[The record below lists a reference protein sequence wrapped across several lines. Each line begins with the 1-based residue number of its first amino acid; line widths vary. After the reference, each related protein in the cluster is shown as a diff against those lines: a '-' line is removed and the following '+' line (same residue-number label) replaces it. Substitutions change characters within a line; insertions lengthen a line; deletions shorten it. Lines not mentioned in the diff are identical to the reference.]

1 MIPPRYL
8 AAALLVSIAPLWAQ
22 VSATAVGHQFRQD
35 DWPSIASA
43 SDGSAWVAWLSY
55 VGDRDDVVIRHLKNG
70 KWGNLQWVKYLPDL
84 LIESNVQV
92 SEYYVCQVLPDGNYK
107 RLQPAF
113 DSKDAPP
120 ELKNKDLG
128 MDVKDP
134 ALLGAMKKFAEDF
147 YKKNKTDIL
156 KFLEL

>member
-1 MIPPRYL
+1 VALNHPAM
-8 AAALLVSIAPLWAQ
+8 AALAFAINDQ
-22 VSATAVGHQFRQD
+22 T
-35 DWPSIASA
+35 
-43 SDGSAWVAWLSY
+43 
-55 VGDRDDVVIRHLKNG
+55 NG
-70 KWGNLQWVKYLPDL
+70 KGKYLNPDGNRKGLALTPKDVKVLSIGCGTTNRNSIPVAKVKEGDWGNLQWIKYLPDL

-113 DSKDAPP
+113 DSKEAPP

-134 ALLGAMKKFAEDF
+134 VLLAAMKKFAEAF
-147 YKKNKTDIL
+147 YKKNRADIL
-156 KFLEL
+156 TFLEL